1 MILSDSKPI
10 LFVIL
15 LLVDVE
21 RLRDAM
27 PTDGAHCGVHSS
39 IHLLQLSFT
48 ERLHLLL
55 LFLLFHIL
63 NDLIILAPNIV
74 IYFTK
79 AISYKLKNF
88 WLTLKLLATN
98 SIPSLHRKQG
108 IQIQR
113 KELLDTQSTGANH
126 QSTMRMKGGREF
138 G

>member
-10 LFVIL
+10 LFMIL

-63 NDLIILAPNIV
+63 NDLNDTWGKYSE
-74 IYFTK
+74 YFTLAK
-79 AISYKLKNF
+79 VTIVTERTNMPLCSQNF
-88 WLTLKLLATN
+88 
-98 SIPSLHRKQG
+98 Q
-108 IQIQR
+108 
-113 KELLDTQSTGANH
+113 E
-126 QSTMRMKGGREF
+126 
-138 G
+138 